1 MKSSQLA
8 SIVAATVLVA
18 GCAQVPS
25 TDIESARRM
34 LDDAK
39 QAQASDYAPD
49 EWNAASDAE
58 ARLEAELK
66 AQEERW
72 TLTRSYAKSR
82 ALAAEVLATART
94 ARESAV
100 AGRERT
106 KTEVAALMTEANA
119 ANAQAKEALAGA
131 PKGKGTQADLAA
143 LTTDSQSIDS
153 TLTDMQRAF
162 DAGDYNN
169 ARAKA
174 QAAIDAARQIVRQV
188 EDAKSR
194 GRAA

>member
-8 SIVAATVLVA
+8 SIVAAIVIVA

-25 TDIESARRM
+25 TDIEAARRM

-39 QAQASDYAPD
+39 LAQASDYAPE

-58 ARLEAELK
+58 ARLDAELK

-82 ALAAEVLATART
+82 TLAAEVLATART

-100 AGRERT
+100 AGKERT

-143 LTTDSQSIDS
+143 LTTDAQSIDA
-153 TLTDMQRAF
+153 TLMEMQRAF
-162 DAGDYNN
+162 DAGDYIN

-174 QAAIDAARQIVRQV
+174 QAAISAARQIVTQV
-188 EDAKSR
+188 EEAKTR